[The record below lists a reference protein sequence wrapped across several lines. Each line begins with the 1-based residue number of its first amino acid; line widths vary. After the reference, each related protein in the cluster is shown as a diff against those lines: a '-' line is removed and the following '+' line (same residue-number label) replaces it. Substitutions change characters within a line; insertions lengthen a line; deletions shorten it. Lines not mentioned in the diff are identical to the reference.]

1 MKGGKYKPSMSVQV
15 FIGLLQMTV
24 LPYILVSLI
33 AGIGRLSH
41 HEMRLLGM
49 RGGLFVV
56 LFWAIALAVTV
67 AFMAAFPDW

>member
-33 AGIGRLSH
+33 AGIGRLSY

-56 LFWAIALAVTV
+56 LFWAIALAVKV